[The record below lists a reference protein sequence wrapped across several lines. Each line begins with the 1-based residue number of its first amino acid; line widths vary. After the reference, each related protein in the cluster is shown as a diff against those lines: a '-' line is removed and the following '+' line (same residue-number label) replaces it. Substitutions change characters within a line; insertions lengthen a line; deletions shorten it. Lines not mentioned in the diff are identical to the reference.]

1 MSLQSVIEKVNK
13 LLSLSKSSNANEAA
27 VAAAMANKLIDQYR
41 LSESDL
47 SQDQDDPLVQDDG
60 FLYETGRIVRWKSTL
75 AYVLSKHYG
84 CALFNSLILVNGR
97 KASRYKLIGRKSDI
111 EITKYMF
118 NWLLLECQRLVKQ
131 EAYGN
136 GKIFAQSY
144 CAGFVEGIKTQLKSS
159 REEVSQQ
166 ANQQAIS
173 RINSREKEATA
184 FMHKLYNLKNAPSL
198 RASQIDPTA
207 FNAGMDRGKSFHLG
221 KTVGNA
227 TVKMLGN

>member
-1 MSLQSVIEKVNK
+1 MSLQSIIEKVNK
-13 LLSLSKSSNANEAA
+13 LLSLSSSSNANEAA
-27 VAAAMANKLIDQYR
+27 LAAAMANKLIDQYR

-47 SQDQDDPLVQDDG
+47 AQTQDDPLIQDDG
-60 FLYETGRIVRWKSTL
+60 FLYETGRIVRWKSIL

-84 CALFNSLILVNGR
+84 CALFNSLILINGR
-97 KASRYKLIGRKSDI
+97 KSSRYKLIGRKSDI

-144 CAGFVEGIKTQLKSS
+144 CIGFVEGIRNQLKSS
-159 REEVSQQ
+159 REEISQQ

-173 RINSREKEATA
+173 RINSREKEATD
-184 FMHKLYNLKNAPSL
+184 FMHKLHKLKNAPSL
-198 RASQIDPTA
+198 KASQIDPMA
-207 FNAGMDRGKSFHLG
+207 FNAGMDRGKSLHLG
-221 KTVGNA
+221 KNVGSGG
-227 TVKMLGN
+227 VKLLGN